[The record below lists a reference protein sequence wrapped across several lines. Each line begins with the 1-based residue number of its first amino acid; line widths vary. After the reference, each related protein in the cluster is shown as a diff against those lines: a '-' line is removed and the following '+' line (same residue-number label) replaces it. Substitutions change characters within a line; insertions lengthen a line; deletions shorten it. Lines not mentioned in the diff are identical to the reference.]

1 MGHVATFSRL
11 QHQVADPIAALR
23 FVLAQHPGDIAAL
36 AEQIPQHHRILQRR
50 AAALADIRRGAVPGI
65 AQQRHLAANQSLK
78 RFNIMDFNAVGGLRI
93 EGGDQLLHLRRPAA
107 KVAAEIRP

>member
-1 MGHVATFSRL
+1 MGHIAAFPRL
-11 QHQVADPIAALR
+11 QHQVADPIAAQR
-23 FVLAQHPGDIAAL
+23 FVLAQYLGDVAAL
-36 AEQIPQHHRILQRR
+36 AEQVSQHHRILQRR

-65 AQQRHLAANQSLK
+65 AQQRHLAANQPFK
-78 RFNIMDFNAVGGLRI
+78 RLNIMDFNAVGGQRI